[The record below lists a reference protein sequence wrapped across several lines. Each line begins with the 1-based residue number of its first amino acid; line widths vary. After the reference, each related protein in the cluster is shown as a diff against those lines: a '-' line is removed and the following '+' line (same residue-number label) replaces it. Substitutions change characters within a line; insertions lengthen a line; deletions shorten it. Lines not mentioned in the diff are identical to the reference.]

1 MTPARHVAAEH
12 LSEWLAGDMP
22 ERDAAVVRAHLAAC
36 APCTAI
42 VAELRV
48 ETAGLRA
55 LGRPEPPPTL
65 WPTIEGALEAEERGR
80 WSWPSWLMG
89 AVAGAMTAA
98 IVAWLV
104 VGGRGAGAPLAGG
117 TSTGGSG
124 ARDDEDPSG
133 RTEAPL
139 AAAATGAVGADPLL
153 VEAEHE
159 LDRAAA
165 SYATAAARLRAILD
179 REQALWDP
187 ATRARVAERLAR
199 LDDAI
204 VHSRAVAERDPGDGA
219 SAEMLFSAYRRQI
232 DFLAEAVHRGSP
244 GAEEGLR

>member
-1 MTPARHVAAEH
+1 MTSARHVAAEH

-22 ERDAAVVRAHLAAC
+22 DRDAAVVRAHLAAC
-36 APCTAI
+36 EACTAI

-48 ETAGLRA
+48 ETDGLRD

-65 WPTIEGALEAEERGR
+65 WSTIEGALEAEERGR

-89 AVAGAMTAA
+89 AVAGAVTAA
-98 IVAWLV
+98 VVAWLV
-104 VGGRGAGAPLAGG
+104 VGGGGAGTPLTGG
-117 TSTGGSG
+117 AMGGSG
-124 ARDDEDPSG
+124 AQDDEDSSA
-133 RTEAPL
+133 RTAPL
-139 AAAATGAVGADPLL
+139 AAAATAAVGADPLL
-153 VEAEHE
+153 AEAEHE

-204 VHSRAVAERDPGDGA
+204 VHSRAVAQRDPGDGA

>member
-1 MTPARHVAAEH
+1 MSSVRHVTAEH
-12 LSEWLAGDMP
+12 LSEWLAGDMS
-22 ERDAAVVRAHLAAC
+22 ERDATVVRAHVTAC
-36 APCTAI
+36 SACGATMT
-42 VAELRV
+42 ELRA
-48 ETAGLRA
+48 ESDALRA

-65 WPTIEGALEAEERGR
+65 WPTIEGVLQAEERGR

-89 AVAGAMTAA
+89 AVAGAVTAA
-98 IVAWLV
+98 VVAWLA
-104 VGGRGAGAPLAGG
+104 VGGREAGPLVAAGP
-117 TSTGGSG
+117 SVGGSSYQDS
-124 ARDDEDPSG
+124 AG
-133 RTEAPL
+133 RRAGLPL
-139 AAAATGAVGADPLL
+139 AAEPGRAGTDPLL
-153 VEAEHE
+153 MEAEHE
-159 LDRAAA
+159 FDRAAA
-165 SYATAAARLRAILD
+165 SYAKAAGRLRVILE